1 MDLPGFDMRLLVH
14 EVGFAER
21 HLDAGLVV
29 LRIKRRRLVRVK
41 GRGSLTL
48 QSADRDREAAYM
60 GILGS
65 QLFSQHLRDNTE
77 AAGTL
82 VFGWG
87 GAELTVG
94 HVALAAT
101 QDLVRLLAHLIDLGV

>member
-1 MDLPGFDMRLLVH
+1 MT
-14 EVGFAER
+14 
-21 HLDAGLVV
+21 
-29 LRIKRRRLVRVK
+29 
-41 GRGSLTL
+41 GRGLLAELVLVQTET
-48 QSADRDREAAYM
+48 EAAYM
-60 GILGS
+60 GVLGS
-65 QLFSQHLRDNTE
+65 QLFGQHLRHNTE

-82 VFGWG
+82 VFGWD